1 MNEMFEVNFCFG
13 WVVRL
18 GTKVTL
24 TFSFFLFLTGVFVLK
39 VAARAPKVLQ
49 TGPLITEVKQH

>member
-1 MNEMFEVNFCFG
+1 MSLVSTWMG
-13 WVVRL
+13 DRL

-24 TFSFFLFLTGVFVLK
+24 TFFFFFLTGVFVLK

>member
-1 MNEMFEVNFCFG
+1 MLSPVSTWMG
-13 WVVRL
+13 DRL

>member
-1 MNEMFEVNFCFG
+1 MSLVSTWMG
-13 WVVRL
+13 DRL

-39 VAARAPKVLQ
+39 VAARAPKVLH
-49 TGPLITEVKQH
+49 TAKATSPLITEVKQH